1 MKNLKI
7 GAKIWVLV
15 LIICFFAGISIFT
28 GRQAINIVKNE
39 ALVQVEQ
46 VMNQGYQEQ
55 LKSLIDSTALAMGA
69 TIKGETDSQVII
81 DKLRAVNDPI
91 RFLDNKSGYFFIYD
105 SSGVCISLP
114 PKKELQGKSLIG
126 MKDENGVY
134 LIKDLIAKAKEGGG
148 FVTYVWPK
156 PPTNDVVKKLSYAR
170 LIPGTNYMIGTGV
183 YIDDIDVKTTLLTT
197 TMNNKINP
205 ILFWSGIILIGLF
218 IILVV
223 PTVIVLTRQL
233 VRPLQHLKTV
243 AEELAQG
250 KLAKRLNYKSKDEI
264 GELAASLDTM
274 AGQLNNYAQQTS
286 RIADGDLTVTIK
298 PASAEDILGN
308 ALLSMTNGLKDL
320 VSQIQGASDHITS
333 GSQQVAGSSNTL
345 SEGATQSAAAL
356 EEISSSMSEIGGQI
370 KQSSDNANE
379 ANTLSDQAKTSA
391 EAGNEKMNQ
400 MIAAMTDI
408 NDSAKNISKIIKVID
423 EIAFQTNLLA
433 LNAAVEA
440 ARAGQHGKGF
450 AVVAEEVRNLA
461 ARSAKAAEETTQMIL
476 GSVEKSQ
483 NGTQIAQ
490 ETSEALSIIV
500 TNISQVSGLID
511 DIAIAAKEQAEGINQ
526 INQGLTQIDGTIQ
539 QNTASAEE
547 SAATSQELSSQANYL
562 RELLY
567 RFKVEGQSQ
576 PAGAIGYKN

>member
-7 GAKIWVLV
+7 GVKIWILV
-15 LIICFFAGISIFT
+15 ILICIFAGISILA
-28 GRQAINIVKNE
+28 GQQAINIVKKE
-39 ALVQVEQ
+39 ALVQVDQ
-46 VMNQGYQEQ
+46 VMNEGYQEQ
-55 LKSLIDSTALAMGA
+55 IKSLIDSTALAMGA
-69 TIKGETDSQVII
+69 AIQGETDQNAII
-81 DKLRAVNDPI
+81 AKLRNINNPI
-91 RFLDNKSGYFFIYD
+91 RFLDNKSGYFFIYNA
-105 SSGVCISLP
+105 SGICLSLP
-114 PKKELQGKSLIG
+114 PKQELQGKSLIG

-134 LIKDLIAKAKEGGG
+134 LVKEMLKQAQNGGG

-183 YIDDIDVKTTLLTT
+183 YIDDIDVKKASLTT
-197 TMNNKINP
+197 TMNGKIKP
-205 ILFWSGIILIGLF
+205 ILFWSGVILAGLF

-223 PTVIVLTRQL
+223 PTVIILTRQL
-233 VRPLQHLKTV
+233 VRPLQQLKTV

-250 KLAKRLNYKSKDEI
+250 KLAQRLEHNSKDEI
-264 GELAASLDTM
+264 GELAMSLDTM
-274 AGQLNNYAQQTS
+274 ARQLNNYAQQTS
-286 RIADGDLTVTIK
+286 LIAEGDLTVQIT
-298 PASAEDILGN
+298 PASKDDILGN
-308 ALLSMTNGLKDL
+308 ALLKMTTGLKDL
-320 VSQIQGASDHITS
+320 VSQIQGASDSITS
-333 GSQQVAGSSNTL
+333 GSHQVAGSSNTL

-370 KQSSDNANE
+370 KQSSDNANQ
-379 ANTLSDQAKTSA
+379 ANTLSDQAKNSA

-408 NDSAKNISKIIKVID
+408 NDSAQSISKIIKVID

-461 ARSAKAAEETTQMIL
+461 ARSAKAAEETTQMIQ

-483 NGTQIAQ
+483 NGTKIAQ

-511 DIAIAAKEQAEGINQ
+511 DIAIAAKEQAEGISQ

-567 RFKVEGQSQ
+567 RFKIEEQS
-576 PAGAIGYKN
+576 AGAIDYKN

>member
-39 ALVQVEQ
+39 ALVQVDQ

-69 TIKGETDSQVII
+69 AVQAETDQQVILE
-81 DKLRAVNDPI
+81 KLRTINNPI

-105 SSGVCISLP
+105 TSGVCLSLP
-114 PKKELQGKSLIG
+114 PKQELQGKNLIG
-126 MKDENGVY
+126 MKDENNVY
-134 LIKDLIAKAKEGGG
+134 LVKDLITKAKEGGG

-156 PPTNDVVKKLSYAR
+156 PPSNNVVKKLSYAR
-170 LIPGTNYMIGTGV
+170 LIPGTNYMIGTGI
-183 YIDDIDVKTTLLTT
+183 YIDDIDVKKALLTT
-197 TMNNKINP
+197 VMNGKIRP
-205 ILFWSGIILIGLF
+205 ILFWSGIILGVLF
-218 IILVV
+218 IILVI
-223 PTVIVLTRQL
+223 PTVIILTRQL
-233 VRPLQHLKTV
+233 VRPLQQLKTV
-243 AEELAQG
+243 AEDLAQG
-250 KLAKRLNYKSKDEI
+250 KLAQRLNYKSKDEI
-264 GELAASLDTM
+264 GDLAASLDTM

-286 RIADGDLTVTIK
+286 RIADGDLTVMIK

-461 ARSAKAAEETTQMIL
+461 ARSAKAAEETTQMIQ

-567 RFKVEGQSQ
+567 RFKIEGQSQ
-576 PAGAIGYKN
+576 SAGAIGYKN

>member
-7 GAKIWVLV
+7 GVKIWILV
-15 LIICFFAGISIFT
+15 IMICIFAGISILA
-28 GRQAINIVKNE
+28 GQQAINTVKEE
-39 ALVQVEQ
+39 ALVQVDQ

-69 TIKGETDSQVII
+69 AIQGETDQDAII
-81 DKLRAVNDPI
+81 EKLRAINNPI
-91 RFLDNKSGYFFIYD
+91 RFLENKSGYFFIYN
-105 SSGVCISLP
+105 SSGICLSLP
-114 PKKELQGKSLIG
+114 PKQELQGKSLIG

-134 LIKDLIAKAKEGGG
+134 LVKELLQQAQNGGG

-183 YIDDIDVKTTLLTT
+183 YIDDIDVKKASLTT
-197 TMNNKINP
+197 TMNGKIKP
-205 ILFWSGIILIGLF
+205 ILFWSGVILAGLF

-223 PTVIVLTRQL
+223 PTVIILTRQL
-233 VRPLQHLKTV
+233 VRPLQQLKTV

-250 KLAKRLNYKSKDEI
+250 KLAQRLEHNSKDEI
-264 GELAASLDTM
+264 GELAMSLDTM
-274 AGQLNNYAQQTS
+274 ARQLNNYAQQTS
-286 RIADGDLTVTIK
+286 LIAEGDLTVQIT
-298 PASAEDILGN
+298 PASKDDILGN
-308 ALLSMTNGLKDL
+308 ALLKMTNGLKDL
-320 VSQIQGASDHITS
+320 VSQIQGASDSITS
-333 GSQQVAGSSNTL
+333 GSHQVAGSSNTL

-370 KQSSDNANE
+370 KQSSDNANQ
-379 ANTLSDQAKTSA
+379 ANTLSDQAKNSA

-408 NDSAKNISKIIKVID
+408 NDSAQSISKIIKVID

-461 ARSAKAAEETTQMIL
+461 ARSAKAAEETTQMIQ

-483 NGTQIAQ
+483 NGTKIAQ

-511 DIAIAAKEQAEGINQ
+511 DIAIAAKEQAEGISQ

-567 RFKVEGQSQ
+567 RFKIEELS
-576 PAGAIGYKN
+576 AGAIGYKN